1 MFVQRYDKK
10 IITRCSDKDT
20 SFPIEVLNQWDVTD
34 WEIIGG
40 NFSFFPDD
48 ISILKNLKKLSL
60 VSTKVSNLPKDIFL
74 LPKLK
79 YLSLKN
85 NRIQTLPDL
94 DSESFIETLI
104 LGHNFLPNKTLERFL
119 GRFPELYNLDLGHN
133 IIDEIPES
141 IFELKNLK
149 RLNLES
155 NRLKTIPLKLKE
167 KLDLVHLSIDNNQF
181 SHTEKLLIEKHFHIK
196 F

>member
-10 IITRCSDKDT
+10 IITKCGDKDT
-20 SFPIEVLNQWDVTD
+20 SFPIEILNQWDITE

-60 VSTKVSNLPKDIFL
+60 VSTKVSQLPKELFL
-74 LPKLK
+74 LPNLK

-85 NRIQTLPDL
+85 NRLQNLPVL
-94 DSESFIETLI
+94 ENESCIETLI
-104 LGHNFLPNKTLERFL
+104 LGHNYLTKNSLEKFLS
-119 GRFPELYNLDLGHN
+119 RFPQVSNLDLGHN
-133 IIDEIPES
+133 YIEEIPES
-141 IFELKNLK
+141 LFELKNLK
-149 RLNLES
+149 RLNLEE
-155 NRLKTIPLKLKE
+155 NKLKTISLKLKE
-167 KLDLVHLSIDNNQF
+167 MLDLVHLSLNNNQF
-181 SHTEKLLIEKHFHIK
+181 SHAEKLLIEKHFHIK